1 LYRSEEKRNYVVDD
15 VERNVK
21 KQTLFFAEDETMIG

>member
-1 LYRSEEKRNYVVDD
+1 LYRSEEKRNYVDD